1 MSVDRRGTVHGTAL
15 LPIRRSVLLSLTL
28 LLLLLL
34 LLLLRRR
41 LCKAL
46 RRSLLLLLRGLLRL
60 SCRQSVDTHS
70 ISDPLRNI
78 WVLNR
83 QVENDDDLL
92 ALHHIADVAI
102 ETDAAVYLQGSV
114 VNQLILL
121 RPEAL

>member
-1 MSVDRRGTVHGTAL
+1 MRAYTKETQGSQPTPLNPRSRSPRFARAAALVRRERRQHAGPAAPRGC
-15 LPIRRSVLLSLTL
+15 RRSNGCCC
-28 LLLLLL
+28 
-34 LLLLRRR
+34 R
-41 LCKAL
+41 
-46 RRSLLLLLRGLLRL
+46 RRSL
-60 SCRQSVDTHS
+60 VDTHS